1 MELCKGSGKW
11 MELEVMMLKEIGPTL
26 KSQYHML
33 CFRCG
38 ASFKKMCDMQSRM
51 GTMRGRK
58 KSFLCVGKPRWK
70 KAGKFLQDYQM
81 EDPELE
87 AADQVTYLITAH
99 SCFLWNPDLP
109 PCWPMRTFS
118 PAQGLCLYLRG
129 VSPAASG
136 CISSASI
143 WSSADAAYFPSG
155 CWETHQEARV
165 LVSDR
170 SWLVS

>member
-38 ASFKKMCDMQSRM
+38 PSFKKYVWYAKQDGNYERKEEVFP
-51 GTMRGRK
+51 MRGK
-58 KSFLCVGKPRWK
+58 T

-87 AADQVTYLITAH
+87 AADQVNYLITAH

-118 PAQGLCLYLRG
+118 PAQGLCFYLRG

-136 CISSASI
+136 CIPSASI
-143 WSSADAAYFPSG
+143 WSSADAADFPSG
-155 CWETHQEARV
+155 CWETRQEARI